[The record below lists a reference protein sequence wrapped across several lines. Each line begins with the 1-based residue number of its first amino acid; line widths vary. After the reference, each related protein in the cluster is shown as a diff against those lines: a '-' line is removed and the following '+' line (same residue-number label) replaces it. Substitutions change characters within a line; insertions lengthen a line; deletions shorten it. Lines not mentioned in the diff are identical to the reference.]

1 MVLSHDGVDDAEDGG
16 SILPAHQLSLGEGPE
31 NTREKANHHLW
42 RGGRGGGVEE
52 WRSGGVEGWRSGGVE
67 EGGKGW
73 SGEGVKGGE
82 RRVEEKEVGGGR
94 GSEGG

>member
-1 MVLSHDGVDDAEDGG
+1 M
-16 SILPAHQLSLGEGPE
+16 
-31 NTREKANHHLW
+31 
-42 RGGRGGGVEE
+42 EE
-52 WRSGGVEGWRSGGVE
+52 WRSGGVEEWRGGGVE

-73 SGEGVKGGE
+73 GGEGVKGGE